1 MRDRDRP
8 QLGLE
13 EEPQPLG
20 APARLREQMGEAG
33 VVLERTPERVREPR
47 EILVVDLANGRN
59 YS

>member
-1 MRDRDRP
+1 
-8 QLGLE
+8 
-13 EEPQPLG
+13 
-20 APARLREQMGEAG
+20 MGEAG